1 VSKSAITSTEYF
13 IDSGDNTSKSVIKC
27 VSGGTC
33 SSEAA
38 IVGYYANAG
47 VANSV
52 IKSDN
57 SGCSVVN
64 VETTVTS
71 CSKAG
76 GLVYSS
82 GIKICS
88 TESDNTPS
96 AIVNSSGSDIYK
108 TIELAEDG
116 DFPGGNKGKIS
127 IKISTD
133 GYVLLLEEATL
144 PTCTYTSSNKSCF
157 PSSVTYVQNESKYC
171 ISNNVIYKSEVKKCT
186 ILTGTKNSS
195 AISYYEASDYNEI
208 TPGFTTAEYIVYQCK
223 FNSSDGKAEKCTLI
237 KGYTT
242 SGSDLI
248 QCNGWKGETCSVIT
262 KATCDKDNGIIGT
275 QGVCFSSDASK
286 YVALPTGEDTMVI
299 AFEVTDTNEIYGIH
313 GDDIVV
319 LSLKSDQAIIESLSE
334 GNFNLFTFN

>member
-1 VSKSAITSTEYF
+1 
-13 IDSGDNTSKSVIKC
+13 
-27 VSGGTC
+27 
-33 SSEAA
+33 
-38 IVGYYANAG
+38 VGYYANAG
-47 VANSV
+47 LANSV
-52 IKSDN
+52 IKCDN
-57 SGCSVVN
+57 SGCSVLN

-76 GLVYSS
+76 GLVNSS
-82 GIKICS
+82 GTIKICS
-88 TESDNTPS
+88 TESDSSPS
-96 AIVNSSGSDIYK
+96 SIAYDSAGSDTYK

-127 IKISTD
+127 VKISAG

-157 PSSVTYVQNESKYC
+157 PSSVTYAQNESKYC

-195 AISYYEASDYNEI
+195 AISYYKASNYNEI
-208 TPGFTTAEYIVYQCK
+208 TTDFTTAEYIVYQCK

-242 SGSDLI
+242 SGSNLI
-248 QCNGWKGETCSVIT
+248 QCNGWKGEACSVIT
-262 KATCDKDNGIIGT
+262 KANCDKDNGKIGNE
-275 QGVCFSSDASK
+275 GVCFSSTDTTK
-286 YVALPTGEDTMVI
+286 DIALPTGEDTMVI
-299 AFEVTDTNEIYGIH
+299 AFEITDTNEIYGIH
-313 GDDIVV
+313 GGDIVV

-334 GNFNLFTFN
+334 GNLNLLTFN